1 MSKII
6 NLIFM
11 TIIIMFF
18 FSTYKFYTSKKNIET
33 LKINRLNI
41 EKKMK
46 DTNLSLPILEDDT
59 NEVIEFNDSLSEDI
73 KNNKKRN
80 FWNLLKFE

>member
-1 MSKII
+1 
-6 NLIFM
+6 
-11 TIIIMFF
+11 
-18 FSTYKFYTSKKNIET
+18 
-33 LKINRLNI
+33 
-41 EKKMK
+41 MK

-59 NEVIEFNDSLSEDI
+59 NEVIELNDSLSEEDI

>member
-1 MSKII
+1 
-6 NLIFM
+6 
-11 TIIIMFF
+11 MFF

>member
-1 MSKII
+1 
-6 NLIFM
+6 M

-59 NEVIEFNDSLSEDI
+59 NEVIELNDSLSEDI